1 MTALTLSERTYR
13 HLDIVTKLLG
23 VALIA
28 IGLELGGGSP
38 TGIVLGITGSAV
50 ALTTVFVGREVEA

>member
-28 IGLELGGGSP
+28 VGLELGGGSP
-38 TGIVLGITGSAV
+38 TGIVLGVAGAAV